1 MKTAK
6 PSLLQNLRSHWIY
19 KILAAFLVVIL
30 IAGAIH
36 ALAMNLSIETAFD
49 RHLGRMSENMQGMMG
64 TGTGSGT
71 GANSSSRGGVS
82 LYTSFRAAVNETL
95 WISALAA
102 FVIASVAALLI
113 SRLITRPI
121 QRLTSASQQLAQ
133 GEYSHRIADDEISQD
148 ELGQLAISFNQMAA
162 RLEQVESM
170 RRQLIGDVSHE
181 LRTPLTT
188 IKGYMEGLIDGVLP
202 PDAETFQHI
211 YQEADRLQRLAG
223 DLQELS
229 RVEAGAYPLHLQP
242 LSVADMIA
250 AATARLSLQYEEKGV
265 QLQTELPTELP
276 IVMADENRMGQV
288 LTNLLGN
295 ALQYTPSGGQV
306 QITAHLQGREMQI
319 SIKDSGIGIPPQH
332 LPNIFTRFYRVEK
345 SRSRAGGG
353 SGIGLTIAKHLVE
366 AHGGRIWAESPG
378 TNQGSTFT
386 FTLPLAASSAS
397 HPHGQTGS

>member
-1 MKTAK
+1 MKHLKTI
-6 PSLLQNLRSHWIY
+6 RSH
-19 KILAAFLVVIL
+19 LAWKLFFSYLVVVL
-30 IAGAIH
+30 VGMLVVFSAAET
-36 ALAMNLSIETAFD
+36 ALPGAFD
-49 RHLGRMSENMQGMMG
+49 RHLAAMGAMMANRA
-64 TGTGSGT
+64 
-71 GANSSSRGGVS
+71 GASQS
-82 LYTSFRAAVNETL
+82 LATDLFTNFRAAFVE
-95 WISALAA
+95 ALAL
-102 FVIASVAALLI
+102 ASLAALLAAVI
-113 SRLITRPI
+113 VSLLVSRQVVAPI
-121 QRLTSASQQLAQ
+121 RAVMLASQ
-133 GEYSHRIADDEISQD
+133 RIADGHYSERVHVGNVLEQD
-148 ELGQLAISFNQMAA
+148 EMDELTQLSLSFNQMAA

-242 LSVADMIA
+242 LSVTDMVA

-265 QLQTELPTELP
+265 QLQTELPTDLP
-276 IVMADENRMGQV
+276 IVMADENRMAQV

-306 QITAHLQGREMQI
+306 QITARLQGKEMQI

-397 HPHGQTGS
+397 PPQGQIRS